1 MFCLFARP
9 CFASSG
15 AFALLASIVY
25 LCASAAYA
33 AEFFEPRGELT
44 LAAALSAALLRNP
57 ELQSADYAVRAA
69 DARIA
74 QAGLRPNPELGVTLE
89 NFGGRG
95 SLRGTSSLES
105 TLTLSQVI
113 ELGGQRNRRIDVASF
128 GRSAVSFEREA
139 QQLDVLA
146 EVTRRFIDVAEQ
158 QQQLLLAR
166 RASELTDKT
175 LAEISQRVA
184 AARSPEAEK
193 SRASIALGRTRL
205 EEKQALQTLLSAHR
219 RLAALWGSTEP
230 GFGDA
235 KADLFDLPPVANF
248 EELMAKLKSNPDFL
262 RFANEA
268 RLRDAEWQLAKAEA
282 KSNVTVGGGLRRFE
296 ETGDT
301 GLVVNVSMPIPIAN
315 RNQGAIRAAGIRR
328 DQVQVEEQAAFINAQ
343 AALFEFY
350 QGLQQARAEVASLCE
365 QLIPQ
370 AEAALAQTQTGY
382 ERGRFSYLELADA
395 QRELLVL
402 QREAIAAA
410 ATYHRLLAEI
420 ERLTNEPL
428 AQNSF

>member
-1 MFCLFARP
+1 MNWLFARP
-9 CFASSG
+9 
-15 AFALLASIVY
+15 LLACCLSLFTAV
-25 LCASAAYA
+25 ASATD
-33 AEFFEPRGELT
+33 FNEPRGELT
-44 LAAALSAALLRNP
+44 LSDAVSAALQRNP
-57 ELQSADYAVRAA
+57 ALQSADYDVRAA
-69 DARIA
+69 DARIT
-74 QAGLRPNPELGVTLE
+74 QAGLRPNPEIGVTLE

-95 SLRGTSSLES
+95 SLRGTTSLES

-113 ELGGQRNRRIDVASF
+113 ELGGKRSRRVDVASF
-128 GRSAVSFEREA
+128 GRNAISVEREA

-158 QQQLLLAR
+158 QQQLLLTR
-166 RASELTDKT
+166 RATELTDKT
-175 LAEISQRVA
+175 LAAITQRVA

-193 SRASIALGRTRL
+193 SRATIALGRTRL
-205 EEKQALQTLLSAHR
+205 EEKQATQALLSAHR

-230 GFGDA
+230 RFGDA

-248 EELMAKLKSNPDFL
+248 EGLMAKLKTNPDFL
-262 RFANEA
+262 RFASEA
-268 RLRDAEWQLAKAEA
+268 RLRDAEWQLAKAQA
-282 KSNVTVGGGLRRFE
+282 KSDVTVGGGLRRFE

-301 GLVVNVSMPIPIAN
+301 GFVVNLSMPIPLAN
-315 RNQGAIRAAGIRR
+315 RNQGAIREASIRR
-328 DQVQVEEQAAFINAQ
+328 DQVQVEEQAAFINTQ

-350 QGLQQARAEVASLCE
+350 QGLQQARAEVTGLRE

-370 AEAALAQTQTGY
+370 AEAALTQTQTGY

-395 QRELLVL
+395 QRELLAL

-410 ATYHRLLAEI
+410 ATYHRLLAEV

-428 AQNSF
+428 AQNQN

>member
-1 MFCLFARP
+1 MNWLLSRP
-9 CFASSG
+9 
-15 AFALLASIVY
+15 LLACCWALSLFTTVVF
-25 LCASAAYA
+25 ATD
-33 AEFFEPRGELT
+33 FDEPRGELT
-44 LAAALSAALLRNP
+44 LSDAVSAALLRNP
-57 ELQSADYAVRAA
+57 ALQSAGFEVRAA
-69 DARIA
+69 EARIT

-89 NFGGRG
+89 NFGGSG
-95 SLRGTSSLES
+95 AVRGTDALEA

-113 ELGGQRNRRIDVASF
+113 ELGGKRNRRIDVASF
-128 GRSAVSFEREA
+128 GRDSISLERSA

-158 QQQLLLAR
+158 QQQLLLTR
-166 RASELTDKT
+166 RATELTDKT
-175 LAEISQRVA
+175 LTAITQRVE
-184 AARSPEAEK
+184 AARAPEAEK
-193 SRASIALGRTRL
+193 SRAAIALGRTRL
-205 EEKQALQTLLSAHR
+205 EEKQALQSLLSAHR

-230 GFGDA
+230 RFGDA

-248 EELMAKLKSNPDFL
+248 EGLMAKLKSNPDFL

-301 GLVVNVSMPIPIAN
+301 GFVVNFSMPIPIAN
-315 RNQGAIRAAGIRR
+315 RNQGAIREASIRR
-328 DQVQVEEQAAFINAQ
+328 DQVQVQEQAAFVNTQ
-343 AALFEFY
+343 ATLFEFY
-350 QGLQQARAEVASLCE
+350 QGLQQARAEVTGLRE

-370 AEAALAQTQTGY
+370 AEAALKQTQFGY

-395 QRELLVL
+395 QRELLAL
-402 QREAIAAA
+402 QREAVTAA

-428 AQNSF
+428 AQNQN